1 MPLGE
6 PTPAAEQVLT
16 LDFAGELHRAAPGE
30 QLRVGR
36 AGDVAID
43 DNPFLHRDFLVLDWA
58 NDLWWIHNVGSRLAA
73 YLTDERSLMRSTL
86 SPGGKVPLIFPR
98 TLVTFAAGETTYEL
112 ELAVPSVGYDAT
124 PGQEPGGTGQLTIAP
139 GKFTESQ
146 LLAVLALAEPVLKR
160 EGTGSGEIPSTQAAA
175 RRLGWTP
182 KRFDKKLE
190 NVCDKL
196 AAAGVRGLRADR
208 NGVAANRRR
217 HLVEYAVSSRLVTPD
232 DLPRLDAPQTAVD
245 G

>member
-1 MPLGE
+1 MSSGE
-6 PTPAAEQVLT
+6 PTPAAEPFLT
-16 LDFAGELHRAAPGE
+16 LDFAGEIHRAEPGE
-30 QLRVGR
+30 RLRVGR
-36 AGDVAID
+36 SGDVAID
-43 DNPFLHRDFLVLDWA
+43 DNPFLHRDFLVFEWA
-58 NDLWWIHNVGSRLAA
+58 NDMWWIHNVGARLAA
-73 YLTDERSLMRSTL
+73 YLTDERYLMRSTL
-86 SPGGKVPLIFPR
+86 APGGRVPLTFPQ

-112 ELAVPSVGYDAT
+112 RLTVPSVRYDASGPDT
-124 PGQEPGGTGQLTIAP
+124 HEAGTGQLTISP

-160 EGTGSGEIPSTQAAA
+160 QGTGSGEIPSTQAAA
-175 RRLGWTP
+175 GRLGWSA

-196 AAAGVRGLRADR
+196 SLAGVRGLRADR
-208 NGVAANRRR
+208 NGAAANRRR

-232 DLPRLDAPQTAVD
+232 DLPRLDAAQAPD